1 MPFIGNKPSAV
12 PLTSADIT
20 DGIITNADIASGA
33 AIAQSKISGSF
44 GKVLQVVSTTKVD
57 TFQYSSFSSWNYVD
71 VTGLSVTITP
81 SSTSNKILILGYIS
95 GGGDNAVY
103 RIQKNSSTL
112 TGYLGTQTGSFT
124 LGFGSAISGSI
135 YQATGNAVISY
146 LDSPSSTSALIYKVQ
161 VTGNGTVSINR
172 PTDTED
178 SANRIRT
185 ASTITV
191 MEIAG

>member
-1 MPFIGNKPSAV
+1 M
-12 PLTSADIT
+12 PLTRIKSLGIT
-20 DGIITNADIASGA
+20 DGTIVAGDIASGA
-33 AIAQSKISGSF
+33 ITSAKLASGVG

-71 VTGLSVTITP
+71 VTGLTVTITP
-81 SSTSNKILILGYIS
+81 SSTSSKILIIGYIS

-103 RIQKNSSTL
+103 RIQKNSNTL

-146 LDSPSSTSALIYKVQ
+146 LDSPSSTSALTYKIQ